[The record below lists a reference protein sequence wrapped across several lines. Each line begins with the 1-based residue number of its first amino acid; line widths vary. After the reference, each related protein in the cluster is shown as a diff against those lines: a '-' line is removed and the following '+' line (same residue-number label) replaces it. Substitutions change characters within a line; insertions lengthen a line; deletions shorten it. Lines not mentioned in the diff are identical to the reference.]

1 MPGQDQELAQ
11 ARAGGAFRET
21 SRPSGR
27 AFSWFSCAYA
37 DPSRAVVRVQ
47 LRFAYR
53 LCPDGLQRV
62 ALARLFGCVRV
73 VHNDALE
80 RTRPVKAANKLPGSA
95 KHRIAEGP
103 GCPRAPS
110 CPRR

>member
-1 MPGQDQELAQ
+1 M
-11 ARAGGAFRET
+11 
-21 SRPSGR
+21 
-27 AFSWFSCAYA
+27 
-37 DPSRAVVRVQ
+37 Q

-53 LCPDGLQRV
+53 LCPDGPQRV
-62 ALARLFGCVRV
+62 APARLFGCVRV